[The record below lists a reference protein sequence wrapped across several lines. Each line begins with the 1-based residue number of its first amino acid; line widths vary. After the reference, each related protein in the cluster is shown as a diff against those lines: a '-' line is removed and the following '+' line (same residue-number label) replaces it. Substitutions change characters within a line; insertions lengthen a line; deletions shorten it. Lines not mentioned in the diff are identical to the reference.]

1 MSAIASGAF
10 VVSKFLFNKVSDKA
24 FDKAYS
30 KFEEEK
36 LNKKFNSVITIVLDK
51 MEEKYKEISGVNIAT
66 LFTEESIFE
75 ELVKLLFRNSKI
87 NVSVIETKIDI
98 TTLPYGF
105 LQEFIANLKEELL
118 KDYEF
123 NQILSDNE
131 LYITVMDTK
140 DDINKILETT
150 SLTLT
155 EIQHLKTVIKTKS
168 SNEFSYNEFLESYSY
183 LAVKNLTEVNYFGL
197 GLSPDVRRGK
207 KKLFDIY
214 IQPKFKDYTL
224 YENDKG
230 LNVIGDDNEVKID
243 MQVEFFKQKRTDTKN
258 MKFLVEELR
267 NKNLVILGK
276 PGSGKSLLGKYIVC
290 SILKRNFSNTFI
302 QNYLPLRIEL
312 KEYLPFKKKHDSNFL
327 GYIKY
332 ILEKEYYF
340 SNITQDIIIDI
351 LNKNKSLIVFD
362 GLDEIF
368 DVNDKLDVKN
378 DIENFLSSYDSCRGI
393 ITSRH
398 VGYDEAKF
406 EEEKFSELEILD
418 FNQNQV
424 KQYVKKW
431 YACETDVDE
440 KTEEEINNFLE
451 LQREIDGELIKN
463 PLTLSL
469 IVILY
474 RNNGRVPN
482 SKLEIYRSCT
492 RTLVDKWDA
501 NKNLEV
507 DIKVKDK
514 KESIFSNLALWQY
527 KMLSKKSRD
536 DISINN
542 KMVHREVVS
551 IIFSKLKLTEDYAEA
566 EKWADEFLEYA
577 KNRSLYF
584 ENNFT
589 HKTFLEY
596 FTAFSIYQ
604 TSDLKLKP
612 QERNKMI
619 TTYVQESFWFIVLE
633 LLINLIDENQV
644 DNEII
649 DDLIEEHIAQNRQ
662 SYIFFL
668 QILHTLKN
676 VSEFTVKKIIKN
688 SLITCIVEG
697 EDGNAFTSRLFRSLM
712 SIKKHDKLFNLIQ
725 QAYDELF
732 IDFKK
737 DTTML
742 INYYNFKYESQF
754 SFLYGDT
761 SHNSLEINN
770 LEYIDE
776 VYLND
781 PVLFQ
786 YATQLDYSLDNT
798 LKFIENFG
806 IEKLYETHTLTF
818 AGIKLGSYLNSFISH
833 KTREKNI
840 KPADLILDIK
850 LLIENGVSID
860 KIKESITNRPIL
872 KSEKRDKLAEELNK
886 FLNTINQ

>member
-51 MEEKYKEISGVNIAT
+51 MEGKYKEISGVNIAT

-105 LQEFIANLKEELL
+105 LQEFIGNLKEELL

-155 EIQHLKTVIKTKS
+155 EIQNLKTVIKTKS
-168 SNEFSYNEFLESYSY
+168 SNEFSYKEFLESYSY

-214 IQPKFKDYTL
+214 IQPNFKDYTL
-224 YENDKG
+224 YEDDKG
-230 LNVIGDDNEVKID
+230 LSVIGDDNKVKID
-243 MQVEFFKQKRTDTKN
+243 MQLDFLIHEHTDIKS
-258 MKFLVEELR
+258 MKLLVEELE

-276 PGSGKSLLGKYIVC
+276 PGSGKSLLGKYIIC
-290 SILKRNFSNTFI
+290 SILKGDFSNTLI
-302 QNYLPLRIEL
+302 HNYLPIRIEL

-332 ILEKEYYF
+332 ILEREYYF
-340 SNITQDIIIDI
+340 SNISQDIIIDI
-351 LNKNKSLIVFD
+351 LNRKKSLIVFD

-378 DIENFLSSYDSCRGI
+378 DIENFLSSYNCCRGI

-418 FNQNQV
+418 FNQDQV
-424 KQYVKKW
+424 KQYVRKW

-536 DISINN
+536 DISIDN
-542 KMVHREVVS
+542 KMVRRQVVS

-612 QERNKMI
+612 QERNSVI

-649 DDLIEEHIAQNRQ
+649 DDLIEEHIEKNGQ

-676 VSEFTVKKIIKN
+676 VSDSTLKKIIKN
-688 SLITCIVEG
+688 SLVICIVEG
-697 EDGNAFTSRLFRSLM
+697 KDDNAFTSRLFRGLM
-712 SIKKHDKLFNLIQ
+712 SMKKHHKLHDLLQ
-725 QAYDELF
+725 QVYDELF
-732 IDFKK
+732 IDFKE
-737 DTTML
+737 DTTLL
-742 INYYNFKYESQF
+742 IKYYNFKYESDF
-754 SFLYGDT
+754 SFLYGDR
-761 SHNSLEINN
+761 SHNHLEINN
-770 LEYIDE
+770 PEYINE
-776 VYLND
+776 VYLKD
-781 PVLFQ
+781 PLLFQ
-786 YATQLDYSLDNT
+786 FVTQLDYSIDNT

-806 IEKLYETHTLTF
+806 AEKLYEDHVLTLG
-818 AGIKLGSYLNSFISH
+818 GIRLGSYINSFISH
-833 KTREKNI
+833 RIRVKN
-840 KPADLILDIK
+840 KKSEELMLDIK
-850 LLIENGVSID
+850 LLIEKGVPID
-860 KIKESITNRPIL
+860 KIKKSINQGPNL
-872 KSEKRDKLAEELNK
+872 KGKKRNKLREELNE
-886 FLNTINQ
+886 FLDTINQ